1 MSAPIT
7 YAGRTWP
14 SARDWCLSIMQH
26 NAAPG
31 PAQDGQC
38 AALDAYRA
46 EVLRQGAAAQLAF
59 ARERWLPAAGDSI
72 SAAGKKDRK
81 YGVAETLAHLIDPTT
96 PLRPRFIR
104 VLPHEGGFLVRWQ
117 IGEESRAKFWTS
129 RAAADAAVAEL
140 RGLAAG
146 LAVKDAAAVAA
157 AGESTRPE
165 PVVPRTE
172 RSYWVAIADALNAA
186 ASAGM
191 AVGIEVDGTLTDY
204 RAWSVVWNREVQRW
218 EVGGYDDDGLPDTR
232 SPGRVPAAPDF
243 FQPGHTYQRRRW
255 LFQCLAVAPTPFNG
269 ETRAIGFLYRPG
281 DPATVTGLDPDDWEQ
296 GGWTEK
302 PEDGGR

>member
-1 MSAPIT
+1 VNTREDLYLFAMV
-7 YAGRTWP
+7 GKV
-14 SARDWCLSIMQH
+14 QE
-26 NAAPG
+26 
-31 PAQDGQC
+31 DGNRQM
-38 AALDAYRA
+38 ATVKLDAYRT
-46 EVLRQGAAAQLAF
+46 EVLRQGAATLLAF

-117 IGEESRAKFWTS
+117 IGEESRARFWTS

-204 RAWSVVWNREVQRW
+204 RAWSVVWNRDTERW

-232 SPGRVPAAPDF
+232 SPGRVPAALDF
-243 FQPGHTYQRRRW
+243 FQPGHTY
-255 LFQCLAVAPTPFNG
+255 T
-269 ETRAIGFLYRPG
+269 
-281 DPATVTGLDPDDWEQ
+281 DPAEPGTWRFRCDTVTAHPADGTWTAVGWRFHKGAWELCSYDADDWEINRFV
-296 GGWTEK
+296 GLADETEAG
-302 PEDGGR
+302 EAL